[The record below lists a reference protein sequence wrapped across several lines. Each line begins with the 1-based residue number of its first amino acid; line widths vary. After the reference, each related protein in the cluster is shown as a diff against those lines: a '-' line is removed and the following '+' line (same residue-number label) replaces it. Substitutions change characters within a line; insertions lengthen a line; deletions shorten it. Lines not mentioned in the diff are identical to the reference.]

1 VGALLGHESG
11 AVLEATERV
20 RLVVLDD
27 QAIAGLATTIPAVGA
42 ALAGAPAAAG
52 TTAAPL
58 GGRRLSRVT
67 FGPQARPSAVA
78 RAEETVEPPAADEV
92 RRLTGA
98 LPAARL

>member
-1 VGALLGHESG
+1 
-11 AVLEATERV
+11 
-20 RLVVLDD
+20 
-27 QAIAGLATTIPAVGA
+27 VGA

-52 TTAAPL
+52 PAPAPL

-67 FGPQARPSAVA
+67 FGPQARSSAVTP
-78 RAEETVEPPAADEV
+78 AEETIEPPGADEV